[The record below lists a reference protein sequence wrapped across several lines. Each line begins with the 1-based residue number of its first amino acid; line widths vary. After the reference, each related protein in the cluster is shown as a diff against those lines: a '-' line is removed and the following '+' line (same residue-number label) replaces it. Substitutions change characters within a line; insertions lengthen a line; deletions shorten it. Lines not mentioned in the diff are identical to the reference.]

1 MNFCFLLIW
10 GTNLAALISY
20 AKEPGSCA
28 QVVLVISNKSGV
40 EELRNAARAGIPTRV
55 KTPISFPFYDQ
66 LTATEFVGLYETLG
80 KNSCFTFV

>member
-1 MNFCFLLIW
+1 MFPLFIQ

-28 QVVLVISNKSGV
+28 QIVLVISNKSGV

-55 KTPISFPFYDQ
+55 KTPVSFSFYHH
-66 LTATEFVGLYETLG
+66 LTATESVGLYEVLG
-80 KNSCFTFV
+80 KHSCFAFL

>member
-1 MNFCFLLIW
+1 MLVYIVNVCSLSLW

-55 KTPISFPFYDQ
+55 KAPVSFPLYHQ
-66 LTATEFVGLYETLG
+66 LTLTESVGL
-80 KNSCFTFV
+80 